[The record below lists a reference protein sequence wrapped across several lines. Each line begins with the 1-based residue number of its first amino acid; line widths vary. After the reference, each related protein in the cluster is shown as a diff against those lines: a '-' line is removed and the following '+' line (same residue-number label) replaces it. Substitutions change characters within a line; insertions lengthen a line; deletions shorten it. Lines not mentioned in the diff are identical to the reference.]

1 MTLLLTNVARA
12 ELEQPSAVPVP
23 PLGVMRKAL
32 LEDSKPYEVAIGA
45 LPTTILMPA
54 PIEAFE
60 GNNFTVVPNTPA
72 IVFLQHEP
80 GTRFFSVKSL
90 LPGTADLNVV
100 VGDAV
105 YSFRF
110 YLSTNPTRTL
120 TIAAAPAAKSTT
132 RVVRTTARRLYDIL
146 QDAKTYFAI
155 REQHPEFERTIEVAA
170 PGKVCEYVGYRLVV
184 DQVFRF
190 DRDDTLVFRV
200 VFLNDSDAPLYYRPS
215 DLGLRVGQNLY
226 WPSFAQVPQVIPAR
240 LPARL
245 TWEVSPEV
253 ESLEIT
259 NPRGQRA
266 SLLGRL
272 APPLPDVGQ
281 YVLVAKA
288 KDGRTDTVKF
298 TVKFPVPVNEP
309 NSLVVAKAPRD
320 FGLRKVEVTQPESG
334 QNFGY
339 VCYTGTADGRRA
351 DLSLKNNFSLLLP
364 TRATP

>member
-1 MTLLLTNVARA
+1 MTLLVTQFARA
-12 ELEQPSAVPVP
+12 GVDQPPAVPVP

-32 LEDSKPYEVAIGA
+32 LEDGRPYEVAIGA

-60 GNNFTVVPNTPA
+60 GNNFTTVPNTA
-72 IVFLQHEP
+72 AAVFLQHEP

-90 LPGTADLNVV
+90 LAGTADLNVV
-100 VGDAV
+100 IGDSV

-110 YLSTNPTRTL
+110 YLSDNPTRTL
-120 TIAAAPAAKSTT
+120 TIAAPPVSQPAS

-155 REQHPEFERTIEVAA
+155 KEQHPQFERTIEVTA
-170 PGKVCEYVGYRLVV
+170 PGKVCEYSGYRLVI

-200 VFLNDSDAPLYYRPS
+200 VFLNDAAVPRFYRPS

-240 LPARL
+240 TPARL
-245 TWEVSPEV
+245 TWDVSPDV
-253 ESLEIT
+253 QRLEIR
-259 NPRGQRA
+259 NPQGQTA
-266 SLLGRL
+266 SLLGQL
-272 APPLPDVGQ
+272 AAPLPEVGN
-281 YVLVAKA
+281 YVVVAQD

-298 TVKFPVPVNEP
+298 TVKFPVPANEP
-309 NSLVVAKAPRD
+309 NPLVVAKDVHD
-320 FGLRKVEVTQPESG
+320 FGLRRLEVVQPEAG

-351 DLSLKNNFSLLLP
+351 DLSLKNEFTLLLP
-364 TRATP
+364 TRVTP